1 MKWFTGC
8 RRMAAQTVMNML
20 AGMALCMLVL
30 AGCSKDTPVEDPD
43 KPEQPE
49 APVEVTLTLSA
60 SDLVFDAKGG
70 WKEFTIQCPT
80 AWTITGGNAWCQP
93 GATSG
98 SGKSQVKVMVE
109 ASMLTEDRNVNLT
122 VKAGTLKAVLAV
134 TQKGVDALTL
144 SKDKFEVEQE
154 GGDITVEVKSNI
166 DYTVT
171 IPTAFSG
178 WLKQSPQSKA
188 MVTKNYRFT
197 VSPNEGTEKREGY
210 IVFAGNALKD
220 TVRVFQAR
228 KEEEKSLILS
238 KDACSLSATAQE
250 LSVEL
255 KTNIDYEVVVPDS
268 VGGWISHLETRAIR
282 TDRLHFSIGENK
294 GNRTRVATIVI
305 KERDGEL
312 SDTLQV
318 SQIGQYKVSF
328 ITGGKYLSISAMT
341 MGFTS
346 RLKSGNDYK
355 FYIPDTCAWIYPPTF
370 YPNGDLNVHFS
381 LNETSFTR
389 HGIIIVQDKNSAL
402 TDTLYITQGTREALL
417 LDGTVYN
424 APATTICRVVN
435 VRSDIDCEV
444 IIPEEFSGWLSL
456 HKIEEGHIEIY
467 IQTNRSYEIRHGEV
481 TVRDRKSGQTETLHI
496 YQDAWNDAMIW
507 GEKEVYVFV
516 KDRFSFEL
524 NPAYEYDFIIPE
536 NSHWIELNQVINNAS
551 VSFNTMTRNLT
562 PETRHGS
569 ILVREKNN
577 GLTDT
582 VHVHQASQ
590 IWMNQTTIHAKAQG
604 LDTML
609 YAKDYYPMGYF
620 GYGKHLVPDES
631 SSWIKLEDYY
641 ESCRILISA
650 NTGDQERSAEIYLS
664 CPNGQWY
671 DTLHIRQVVA
681 GQELPYL
688 RLSQNK
694 ADVKGEGGSVSV
706 TVSTN
711 VEYEVVIPT
720 EVKGWLSQIVTEGNS
735 ELRLV
740 AFANEGTAE
749 RCADITLRGKN
760 SDVTATLR
768 VCQAGKG
775 QEPGPEPGGKE
786 DFPQSDYAL
795 GYQACTGNIEFTVP
809 ADWGAVPTYEV
820 YTTMGTET
828 LGHEQWLSI
837 SINGV
842 EGENSAIYGPAGKN
856 TITFKATKNIR
867 HITRKASILITYYAE
882 HTTKTHTINITQAP
896 SEDENIAD
904 RFDRSFAQK
913 LQERHYIQ
921 DAIYITQEEVNQIVD
936 LGSFYSDTLT
946 SLRGIEYFKALKR
959 LSCPHCKLDEL
970 NVSQNTELV
979 ELECYG
985 NQLTTLDVSNNT
997 KLKKL
1002 SCQNNLLVALDVS
1015 RNKDLAELSCQDN
1028 RLAQLEIDENRQL
1041 QNLACQNNRLTALNV
1056 NNCAALTTLYCGNN
1070 QLKELEVNNCTAL
1083 VNLSCENNLMTSLN
1097 TSSCTSLTTLRC
1109 EGNQIAALNISNCT
1123 ALTTLHCQDNRITE
1137 LDANHCTKLETLGC
1151 KNNYLTTLEVRNCLK
1166 LKSLDCQSNQLTGL
1180 DVDDCTELTNL
1191 SCQDNRLSSLG
1202 IKNCV
1207 VLTNLDCYN
1216 NQLTELDLNHC
1227 RELVY
1232 LHCHDNQ
1239 LAVLKV
1245 NNCTKLFRVS
1255 CRGNFLTALD
1265 VSGCAKLEEL
1275 WCQRNQLTTLDIS
1288 GCTKLTELDCYGNQL
1303 TTLDISRNTMLTE
1316 LECYG
1321 NQLTTLDVS
1330 ECTKLTSLH
1339 CSENPGD
1346 GETSFP
1352 LKTWTPGKKPESLQ
1366 SSDSWWKYNGKVIT
1380 ITYQ

>member
-1 MKWFTGC
+1 MKNSTKWFTGC

-30 AGCSKDTPVEDPD
+30 SGCSKDTPVEDPD

-49 APVEVTLTLSA
+49 VPVEVTLTLSVN
-60 SDLVFDAKGG
+60 DLVFDAKGG
-70 WKEFTIQCPT
+70 WQEFTIQCPA

-109 ASMLTEDRNVNLT
+109 ASTLTEDRNVNLT

-166 DYTVT
+166 GYTVT
-171 IPTAFSG
+171 IPTAFSR
-178 WLKQSPQSKA
+178 WLKQSPQTKA
-188 MVTKNYRFT
+188 MTTKNYHFT

-228 KEEEKSLILS
+228 KEEEKSLILGKES
-238 KDACSLSATAQE
+238 CFLSAAAQE

-268 VGGWISHLETRAIR
+268 VGGWISHLETKTIR
-282 TDRLHFSIGENK
+282 TDRLYFSIAENK

-318 SQIGQYKVSF
+318 SQMAQYIGDKAIF
-328 ITGGKYLSISAMT
+328 ITYGKQNYVSAMT
-341 MGFTS
+341 MGFAS
-346 RLKSGNDYK
+346 RLKCGIDYE
-355 FYIPDTCAWIYPPTF
+355 FHIPDTCAWIYPPTF
-370 YPNGDLNVHFS
+370 YPNGDLGVRFS
-381 LNETSFTR
+381 QNETSFTR

-417 LDGTVYN
+417 LDGFVHT
-424 APATTICRVVN
+424 PATSIVRRVG
-435 VRSDIDCEV
+435 VRPDIDCEV

-467 IQTNRSYEIRHGEV
+467 IRENRSYEIRHGEV

-551 VSFNTMTRNLT
+551 VWFNMMRSLT

-711 VEYEVVIPT
+711 VEYEVVVVPT
-720 EVKGWLSQIVTEGNS
+720 EAKEWLKQMETES
-735 ELRLV
+735 AEELQFV
-740 AFANEGTAE
+740 ALANEGREE
-749 RCADITLRGKN
+749 RCVDITVRGKN

-775 QEPGPEPGGKE
+775 QEGTKPYLTLSANKVNVLSKGGAH
-786 DFPQSDYAL
+786 SISVN
-795 GYQACTGNIEFTVP
+795 TNIEYDVMIP
-809 ADWGAVPTYEV
+809 VAAQDWINQVETDKNNFLVEV
-820 YTTMGTET
+820 AFNKSTEERCT
-828 LGHEQWLSI
+828 
-837 SINGV
+837 N
-842 EGENSAIYGPAGKN
+842 
-856 TITFKATKNIR
+856 ITFKDKNSDLTATLQICQEAG
-867 HITRKASILITYYAE
+867 KA
-882 HTTKTHTINITQAP
+882 
-896 SEDENIAD
+896 EDNIAD
-904 RFDRSFAQK
+904 KFDPTFAQV
-913 LQERHYIQ
+913 LQSKGYIQ
-921 DAIYITQEEVNQIVD
+921 DATYITKDEVSKITRITINNQQ
-936 LGSFYSDTLT
+936 LT
-946 SLRGIEYFKALKR
+946 SLRGIEYFTTLKDLYCSDNQLPILDVKKNIALTR
-959 LSCPHCKLDEL
+959 
-970 NVSQNTELV
+970 
-979 ELECYG
+979 LECYN
-985 NQLTTLDVSNNT
+985 NQLPSLDISYNTKLTYFKCNENPVDWKGVFPVKAWFDKRSIPADFTKYWYKDGRKVTVEYIKANAAPFSKDSYTFAHEEFTCPLEIVAIADWQISISYDGEAGWLSVSPMDGGMGTETLTISAGANPINATRTAYIDIAYGDKMQRVFIKQAAEGNLIDRFDESFAFSLKQKGYISDYTNITVDDVKGIREIDVSNSNLNSLRGIEFFYGLRT
-997 KLKKL
+997 LK
-1002 SCQNNLLVALDVS
+1002 
-1015 RNKDLAELSCQDN
+1015 
-1028 RLAQLEIDENRQL
+1028 
-1041 QNLACQNNRLTALNV
+1041 
-1056 NNCAALTTLYCGNN
+1056 CGNN
-1070 QLKELEVNNCTAL
+1070 QL
-1083 VNLSCENNLMTSLN
+1083 S
-1097 TSSCTSLTTLRC
+1097 
-1109 EGNQIAALNISNCT
+1109 ALN
-1123 ALTTLHCQDNRITE
+1123 L
-1137 LDANHCTKLETLGC
+1137 
-1151 KNNYLTTLEVRNCLK
+1151 
-1166 LKSLDCQSNQLTGL
+1166 
-1180 DVDDCTELTNL
+1180 
-1191 SCQDNRLSSLG
+1191 
-1202 IKNCV
+1202 
-1207 VLTNLDCYN
+1207 
-1216 NQLTELDLNHC
+1216 
-1227 RELVY
+1227 
-1232 LHCHDNQ
+1232 
-1239 LAVLKV
+1239 
-1245 NNCTKLFRVS
+1245 
-1255 CRGNFLTALD
+1255 
-1265 VSGCAKLEEL
+1265 
-1275 WCQRNQLTTLDIS
+1275 
-1288 GCTKLTELDCYGNQL
+1288 
-1303 TTLDISRNTMLTE
+1303 
-1316 LECYG
+1316 
-1321 NQLTTLDVS
+1321 
-1330 ECTKLTSLH
+1330 
-1339 CSENPGD
+1339 
-1346 GETSFP
+1346 
-1352 LKTWTPGKKPESLQ
+1352 
-1366 SSDSWWKYNGKVIT
+1366 
-1380 ITYQ
+1380 